1 MLVIVAASAP
11 AAMRSER
18 SMTVANLA
26 IQRGA
31 AMRPP
36 LERLGAAA
44 PAAKSRL
51 PRLYK
56 REPLNDP

>member
-1 MLVIVAASAP
+1 
-11 AAMRSER
+11 
-18 SMTVANLA
+18 MTVANLA

-56 REPLNDP
+56 RKPLNDL